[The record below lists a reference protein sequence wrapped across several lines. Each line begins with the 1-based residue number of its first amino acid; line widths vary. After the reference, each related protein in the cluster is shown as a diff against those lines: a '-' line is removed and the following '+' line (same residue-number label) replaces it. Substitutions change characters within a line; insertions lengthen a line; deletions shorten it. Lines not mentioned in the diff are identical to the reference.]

1 MLNQWERAD
10 FMKAARIIAG
20 EAAKEYLESRFMIYE
35 LPRLVSAIE
44 RRLPHKLKE
53 ASDSMLRQL
62 KLGNSLSEL
71 GQQNFALTIMEA
83 GAEAAQEVG
92 YYPKTADAISLTAGP
107 MPNEQERLA
116 AIPDDPMIA
125 LRFSK

>member
-1 MLNQWERAD
+1 
-10 FMKAARIIAG
+10 MKAARIIAG
-20 EAAKEYLESRFMIYE
+20 EAAKEYLESKFMLYE

-71 GQQNFALTIMEA
+71 SQQNFALTIMEA

-92 YYPKTADAISLTAGP
+92 YYPKIADAISVTAGP

-125 LRFSK
+125 IRFSK